1 MRVDTGAQ
9 GAIEV
14 TPSDT
19 VNIAFPT
26 GTTESTWVYVGV
38 AGAIKALMADGT
50 TATFTNLLAGVMYPL
65 AIKKVFATGTVATGV
80 IALY

>member
-14 TPSDT
+14 VPNDT
-19 VNIAFPT
+19 VNIAFPK
-26 GTTESTWVYVGV
+26 GTSQSTWVYVGV
-38 AGAIKALMADGT
+38 SGSLKALMADGT
-50 TATFTNLLAGVMYPL
+50 TATFTTLTAGVMYPL
-65 AIKKVFATGTVATGV
+65 AIKKVFATGTIATGV